1 MSDKLYIRFC
11 FCLGLLLCSKS
22 GISQITK
29 DSLFL
34 QHLIGK
40 EQYHDAITFTNQL
53 ERKYPISTQA
63 QLQLA
68 YQKDLPSIRSN
79 SSIRQVSTSKVS
91 SESPFSQNLNFGQD
105 YQIVI

>member
-68 YQKDLPSIRSN
+68 YQKGFAFYSLKQLDSAS
-79 SSIRQVSTSKVS
+79 VYFAKVS
-91 SESPFSQNLNFGQD
+91 SESPLWKISDRIKVFLL
-105 YQIVI
+105 

>member
-79 SSIRQVSTSKVS
+79 SSIRQVSTSLKFLQKVLFLKIS
-91 SESPFSQNLNFGQD
+91 ILGR
-105 YQIVI
+105 IIR